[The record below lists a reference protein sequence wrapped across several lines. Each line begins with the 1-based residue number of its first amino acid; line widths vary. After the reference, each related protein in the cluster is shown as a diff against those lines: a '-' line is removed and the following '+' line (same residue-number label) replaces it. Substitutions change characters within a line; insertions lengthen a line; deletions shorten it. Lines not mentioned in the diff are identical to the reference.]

1 MNEMKKEVGKENRT
15 ATDIEVS
22 QGGYIPIT
30 AYLEKYGEEISDAKL
45 GALVRKNYENYQK
58 SIAENKEKWKDEGKQ
73 FKEARQALNI
83 TQRELAEC
91 IGVHPLT
98 VGKYEKGLAIRSR
111 KMFRSAGL
119 TSMKY
124 IQSERTKNFESCT
137 K

>member
-30 AYLEKYGEEISDAKL
+30 AYLEKYGEEISDEKL
-45 GALVRKNYENYQK
+45 GALVRKNYERYQN
-58 SIAENKEKWKDEGKQ
+58 SIAEHKEKWKEEGKQ

-91 IGVHPLT
+91 IGVHSLT
-98 VGKYEKGLAIRSR
+98 VGKYEKGFAIRSR

>member
-1 MNEMKKEVGKENRT
+1 MPLSRFY
-15 ATDIEVS
+15 S
-22 QGGYIPIT
+22 
-30 AYLEKYGEEISDAKL
+30 YLVKIIIQH
-45 GALVRKNYENYQK
+45 AL
-58 SIAENKEKWKDEGKQ
+58 AENKEKWKDEGEQ
-73 FKEARQALNI
+73 FKAARQALNI

-98 VGKYEKGLAIRSR
+98 VGKYEKGFAIRSR

-124 IQSERTKNFESCT
+124 IQTKRNKNFEICT

>member
-30 AYLEKYGEEISDAKL
+30 AYIEKYGEEISDEKL